1 MIRINNHSAKV
12 MEFTRF
18 RKKKDVSDDELL
30 LAVLKFETTLS
41 LQQGLVF
48 HCLVRNYDN
57 EYANVLFSESIQCLK
72 DLENHIGDLP
82 EVKNFFS
89 LIEPKSV
96 QVEYHEIQKES
107 FQVPAVFSCVE
118 RGIFSIRVDHHVYDL
133 LQISQNIEEQ
143 YLNMFDNTQAHFIG
157 RINANTFSEITLVK
171 TLGATKKTCM
181 GYLDDPSCQELL
193 AIADQDSMELD
204 FWYLIA

>member
-1 MIRINNHSAKV
+1 MIRINNHSSKV

-82 EVKNFFS
+82 EVKNFFN

-107 FQVPAVFSCVE
+107 FQVPDVFSCVE

-157 RINANTFSEITLVK
+157 KINANTFSEITLGK
-171 TLGATKKTCM
+171 TLDATKNTCM

>member
-12 MEFTRF
+12 VEFTRF

-82 EVKNFFS
+82 EVKNFFN

-96 QVEYHEIQKES
+96 QV
-107 FQVPAVFSCVE
+107 
-118 RGIFSIRVDHHVYDL
+118 
-133 LQISQNIEEQ
+133 
-143 YLNMFDNTQAHFIG
+143 
-157 RINANTFSEITLVK
+157 
-171 TLGATKKTCM
+171 
-181 GYLDDPSCQELL
+181 
-193 AIADQDSMELD
+193 
-204 FWYLIA
+204 

>member
-82 EVKNFFS
+82 EVKNFFN

-107 FQVPAVFSCVE
+107 FQVPDVFSCVE
-118 RGIFSIRVDHHVYDL
+118 RGIFSIRVDYHVYDL

-157 RINANTFSEITLVK
+157 KINANTFSEIALGK

-181 GYLDDPSCQELL
+181 GYLDDPYCQKLL

>member
-1 MIRINNHSAKV
+1 MSK
-12 MEFTRF
+12 RF
-18 RKKKDVSDDELL
+18 RKSY
-30 LAVLKFETTLS
+30 
-41 LQQGLVF
+41 
-48 HCLVRNYDN
+48 RY
-57 EYANVLFSESIQCLK
+57 
-72 DLENHIGDLP
+72 LP
-82 EVKNFFS
+82 EVKNFFN

-107 FQVPAVFSCVE
+107 FQVPDVFSCVE
-118 RGIFSIRVDHHVYDL
+118 RGIFSIRVDYHVYDL

-157 RINANTFSEITLVK
+157 KINANTFSEITLGK
-171 TLGATKKTCM
+171 TLGATKNTCM
-181 GYLDDPSCQELL
+181 GYLDDTSCQELL